1 MDNKKKNMWLVT
13 GIILLTGLIKVVYG
27 LMPDNHGILNIISF
41 SMFAVVILII
51 YTKTDF
57 LSNWHKMRKE
67 KRIQDNKSK

>member
-1 MDNKKKNMWLVT
+1 MLIAAGVIC
-13 GIILLTGLIKVVYG
+13 IILLIRVGYS